1 MGHLID
7 VLHGKTND
15 RIQRF
20 RHNQLSTFGIGE
32 DISKLEWHNIF
43 RQLVSQGFLRVDITG
58 HGGLKITDQGR
69 LFLKNKASIMLSK
82 YTGKTT
88 TTKLRK
94 EKAESL
100 IATAEGREL
109 YKGLK
114 QTRLEKAKSLNI
126 PPYMMIFHDKS
137 LIEMSEKKPTSYED
151 MRNISGVGESKLAKF
166 GEAFMNAIREHNL
179 KIWEQNYKS
188 PKEK

>member
-88 TTKLRK
+88 STRSRK
-94 EKAESL
+94 AKAESL
-100 IATAEGREL
+100 VTTPEGKEL
-109 YKGLK
+109 YKALK
-114 QTRLEKAKSLNI
+114 QTRLEIAKGLNI
-126 PPYMMIFHDKS
+126 PPYMIFHDKS
-137 LIEMSEKKPTSYED
+137 LLEMSEKKPTSYED

-166 GEAFMNAIREHNL
+166 GEAFMNVIREHNL

-188 PKEK
+188 SKEK